1 LGRDAAYEF
10 LNGLPVSAS
19 YCVDCLSQLVGKP
32 VKMINVSLR
41 ETGIVRNL
49 WNGTHHLSRRLCRFH
64 TLDKRVNHTGGSE
77 ATGTGAAQPS
87 ASDRFRNRAR
97 LLASKHRDGEC
108 ESRPLAHLAL
118 DPDPAAVELDELP
131 ALPCGRRRFHRNK
144 PASSF
149 RSRPC
154 KSGTFSIVDAANGL
168 LFDVCL
174 RSPVSRRWSDA
185 QPSQAV
191 GANALRR

>member
-1 LGRDAAYEF
+1 MGRDAAYEF

-131 ALPCGRRRFHRNK
+131 ALPCGRGRFHRNK
-144 PASSF
+144 PAGSF

-154 KSGTFSIVDAANGL
+154 KSGTLSIVDAANGL